1 MPPFPIW
8 ELPYL
13 TQPDDFT
20 LWLMSLLEFS
30 LMLQPYATKVPG
42 FMGGLPKAV

>member
-1 MPPFPIW
+1 
-8 ELPYL
+8 
-13 TQPDDFT
+13 
-20 LWLMSLLEFS
+20 LLEFS